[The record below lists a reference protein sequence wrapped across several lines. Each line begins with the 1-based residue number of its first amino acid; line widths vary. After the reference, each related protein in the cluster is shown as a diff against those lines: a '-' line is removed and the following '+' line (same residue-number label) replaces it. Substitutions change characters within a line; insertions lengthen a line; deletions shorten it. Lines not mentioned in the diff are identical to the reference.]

1 MQQIVEKYDIIT
13 GQNVRDLQKR
23 ISESISKGWVP
34 QGGISHDRMG
44 YPVQAVVMY
53 KSPNQH

>member
-1 MQQIVEKYDIIT
+1 MEREIEKYDVVT
-13 GQNVRDLQKR
+13 GKNARDLQKR
-23 ISESISKGWVP
+23 ITESMSKGWVP

-53 KSPNQH
+53 KSPNQN